1 MKKFLLPQCQVS
13 SKKNQNIMSTEFV
26 HLHLHSDYSLLDGAC
41 SVKGIKQLAKEYGM
55 PAVAMTDHGCMGGA
69 IDFYKTLNYAG
80 VKPIIG
86 CEMYISPTTR
96 FDKDQFKE
104 NIRGFHLVLLA
115 KDFEGYTN
123 LCKLV
128 SVAHIEG
135 FYHKPRIDQEILVK
149 HSKGLIALSA
159 CLKGKIADNIL
170 HNRQKE
176 AKDVLGDYLDIFG
189 RGNFYL
195 EIMDHGMPEQR
206 KINKSVILLGKEFDV
221 PLVATNDVHYLKKE
235 HAKSHELMLCIQT
248 HATIKDEKRFK
259 FSSNQFYFKTGDEMA
274 EIFSDTPDAIKNTL
288 DVAEKCNLVIP
299 FVPEVNHYPVYEIQE
314 NISRKE
320 YLRNICLD
328 GMQERYGFDPR
339 LNPQIS
345 EEQRKLI
352 DRLDFELNVIDNEN
366 YCSYFLVVWDFLRY
380 AREQDIAVGPGRG
393 SGAGSIVAY
402 LTHITDID
410 PIRYNLLF
418 ERFLNPERVSPP
430 DFDIDLCERRRVEV
444 INYVREKYG
453 EDSVAQI
460 GTYGTL
466 KAKAVIK
473 DTARALG
480 YAFAESDRITKL
492 IPEGPKVYL
501 ESAQAESR
509 ELRELIENESWVKE
523 VFEYAAPL
531 EGLNRNM
538 SIHAAGVI
546 IGDQRLDN
554 LVPLAKGAS
563 DEIITQFPAGPCEEL
578 GLLKMDFLGLRTLTL
593 IQDSVYNIRKS
604 QGLKIDISTISLQD
618 QNAFDLLN
626 KGNTVAVFQLES
638 GGMRDLCR
646 KFGVET
652 IEDIIALIAIYRPGP
667 MQFIPEFISRKMGET
682 PIEYDH
688 PGMAPILK
696 ETYGIMLYQEQ
707 IMQVVQVVAGF
718 SLGQADIL
726 RRAMGKKKVDV
737 MDAMYEKFVK
747 GCAETNNIEKKTADS
762 IWEKIAKFAGY
773 GFNKSHS
780 AAYAFLAYRTA
791 FLKANYP
798 VEFMAA
804 VLSSD
809 IDKAEK
815 VAFGIRE
822 CREMGIDV
830 LPPDINISEIN
841 FTVDGKS
848 IRFGLAAI
856 KGVGSAAANAIIEA
870 RENDGNFKDL
880 LSFCERAG
888 SAVNTRMLESLCRT
902 GAFDSF
908 GLKRSQLVAMLEQTM
923 SLAQTS
929 VKDKAAGQGSLF
941 DMLDEEDKI
950 GCDTVEVP
958 DIQEFHEQ
966 EILQNEKDLLGF
978 YVTGHPL
985 GEYAGI
991 IKTYST
997 HSLVEITNKDKE
1009 CALAHET
1016 GVKVGGII
1024 TSLQH
1029 KQSKKGSEFA
1039 VLQLEDLDGT
1049 CECLVFGEEY
1059 QNSKAMLME
1068 NAPVYISAL
1077 VDAKDESSEPKL
1089 IAKEIV
1095 PMNTVQSRYTRELHI
1110 RMHEGSAKKE
1120 MLLEIRKLSKMHS
1133 GSARLIFCLTCSNG
1147 EIAFV
1152 ECAQEFN
1159 VDVTQDLIH
1168 GITDIIGENKLHFKP
1183 DTSVPVA
1190 KPRPWDNNNRQ
1201 SAQ

>member
-1 MKKFLLPQCQVS
+1 MP
-13 SKKNQNIMSTEFV
+13 TEFV

-41 SVKGIKQLAKEYGM
+41 SVKGITKLAEEYQM

-69 IDFYKTLNYAG
+69 IDFYQTLNKSQI
-80 VKPIIG
+80 KPIVG
-86 CEMYISPTTR
+86 CEMYISPTDR
-96 FDKDQFKE
+96 FDRDQFKE

-115 KDFEGYTN
+115 KDWEGYTN

-128 SVAHIEG
+128 SSAHLEG
-135 FYHKPRIDQEILVK
+135 FYHKPRIDEEILAQ

-170 HNRQKE
+170 HDRNKE
-176 AKDVLGDYLDIFG
+176 AKDTLSKYLDIFG
-189 RGNFYL
+189 RDNFYL
-195 EIMDHGMPEQR
+195 EIMDHGMAEQR
-206 KINKSVILLGKEFDV
+206 RINKSVILLGKEFDV

-248 HATIKDEKRFK
+248 HSTIKDEKRFK
-259 FSSNQFYFKTGDEMA
+259 FSSDQFYFKSGDEMA
-274 EIFSDTPDAIKNTL
+274 EIFSDQPEAISNTVA
-288 DVAEKCNLVIP
+288 VAEKCNLVIP
-299 FVPEVNHYPVYEIQE
+299 FVPEVNHYPVYEIQGHGE
-314 NISRKE
+314 NPDRKE

-328 GMQERYGFDPR
+328 GMQDRYDFDPR
-339 LNPQIS
+339 KNPQLT
-345 EEQRKLI
+345 EEQQALV
-352 DRLDFELNVIDNEN
+352 DRMDFELNVIDNEN

-380 AREQDIAVGPGRG
+380 AREQGIAVGPGRG

-402 LTHITDID
+402 LTYITDID

-453 EDSVAQI
+453 QDSVAQI

-480 YAFAESDRITKL
+480 YPFAESDQITKL
-492 IPEGPKVYL
+492 VVDGPKVSL
-501 ESAQAESR
+501 KSAQEESR
-509 ELRELIENESWVKE
+509 ELREFIENNNWVKE

-563 DEIITQFPAGPCEEL
+563 DEVITQYPAGPCEDM

-593 IQDSVYNIRKS
+593 IQDACDNVRKS
-604 QGLKIDISTISLQD
+604 KDIKIDISKISLED

-646 KFGVET
+646 KFGVQT

-688 PGMAPILK
+688 PGMEAILK

-707 IMQVVQVVAGF
+707 IMQVVQEVAGF
-718 SLGQADIL
+718 TLGGADIL

-737 MDAMYEKFVK
+737 MVAQQEKFIE
-747 GCAETNNIEKKTADS
+747 GCEKTHGINKKVADA

-791 FLKANYP
+791 YLKANYP

-809 IDKAEK
+809 IDKADK
-815 VAFGIRE
+815 VAFGIKE

-830 LPPDINISEIN
+830 LPPDVNTSDIN
-841 FTVDGKS
+841 FTVDGES

-856 KGVGSAAANAIIEA
+856 KGVGAAAASAIIEA
-870 RENDGNFKDL
+870 RETHGEFKDF
-880 LSFCERAG
+880 LSFCENAG
-888 SAVNTRMLESLCRT
+888 SAVNSRMLESLCRT

-908 GLKRSQLVAMLEQTM
+908 GLKRSQLVAMIEQAM
-923 SLAQTS
+923 SMAQTS
-929 VKDKAAGQGSLF
+929 AKDKAAGQGSLF
-941 DMLDEEDKI
+941 DMLSEEDKI
-950 GCDTVEVP
+950 GCDSLDVP
-958 DIQEFHEQ
+958 EMQEFHEQ
-966 EILQNEKDLLGF
+966 EMLQNEKDLLGF

-985 GEYAGI
+985 GEYADI

-997 HSLVEITNKDKE
+997 HSLDEVTNSENATILPHD
-1009 CALAHET
+1009 T

-1024 TSLQH
+1024 TSLQRR
-1029 KQSKKGSEFA
+1029 QSKKGNEFGI
-1039 VLQLEDLDGT
+1039 LLLEDLDGT
-1049 CECLVFGEEY
+1049 CEVMVFGQTY
-1059 QNSKAMLME
+1059 QECKDFLME
-1068 NAPVYISAL
+1068 NAPVYIEAL
-1077 VDAKDESSEPKL
+1077 IDAKEEGDERKL
-1089 IAKEIV
+1089 IAKDIL
-1095 PMNTVQSRYTRELHI
+1095 PMNLVQSKYTKELHV

-1120 MLLEIRKLSKMHS
+1120 MLQEIRKLCRMHS
-1133 GSARLIFCLTCSNG
+1133 GMTKLIFCLTCSNG

-1152 ECAQEFN
+1152 ESAPEFDVN
-1159 VDVTQDLIH
+1159 VNNDLIR
-1168 GITDIIGENKLHFKP
+1168 GITDIIGENKLHFKA
-1183 DTSVPVA
+1183 DMTVPQ
-1190 KPRPWDNNNRQ
+1190 KQRQPWEQRK
-1201 SAQ
+1201 SA

>member
-1 MKKFLLPQCQVS
+1 ML
-13 SKKNQNIMSTEFV
+13 TEFV

-41 SVKGIKQLAKEYGM
+41 SVKGIAELASEYAM

-69 IDFYKTLNYAG
+69 IDFYKTLNSAG
-80 VKPIIG
+80 IKPIIG
-86 CEMYISPTTR
+86 CEMYVSPTTR
-96 FDKDQFKE
+96 FDRDQFKKD
-104 NIRGFHLVLLA
+104 IRGFHLVLLA

-123 LCKLV
+123 LCKLA
-128 SVAHIEG
+128 SAAHLEG
-135 FYHKPRIDQEILVK
+135 FYHKPRIDMEILAQ

-159 CLKGKIADNIL
+159 CLKGKIASNIL
-170 HNRQKE
+170 HDRYKD
-176 AKDVLGDYLDIFG
+176 AKDALKEYLDIFG
-189 RGNFYL
+189 RENFYL

-206 KINKSVILLGKEFDV
+206 KINKSVLLLSREFDV

-235 HAKSHELMLCIQT
+235 HYKSHELMLCIQT
-248 HATIKDEKRFK
+248 HSTTSDKKRFK
-259 FSSNQFYFKTGDEMA
+259 FSSDQFYFKSGKEMA
-274 EIFSDTPDAIKNTL
+274 ELFSDNPEAIRNTL
-288 DVAEKCNLVIP
+288 EVAEKCNLIIP
-299 FVPEVNHYPVYEIQE
+299 FVPDVNHYPVYEIQE
-314 NISRKE
+314 NISKKE

-328 GMQERYGFDPR
+328 SMQERYGFDPR
-339 LNPQIS
+339 QNPQLT
-345 EEQRKLI
+345 EEQKKLI
-352 DRLDFELNVIDNEN
+352 ARLDFELEVIDKEN

-444 INYVREKYG
+444 INYVRDKYG
-453 EDSVAQI
+453 ADNVAQI

-480 YAFAESDRITKL
+480 YTFDDSNKITKL
-492 IPEGPKVYL
+492 IPDGPKVSL
-501 ESAQAESR
+501 KSAREESK
-509 ELRELIENESWVKE
+509 ELREFIEKKKWVQE
-523 VFEYAAPL
+523 IFEYAAPL

-554 LVPLAKGAS
+554 LVPLAKGSGA
-563 DEIITQFPAGPCEEL
+563 EVITQFPAGPCEEL

-593 IQDSVYNIRKS
+593 IQDAVYNIKKN
-604 QGLKIDISTISLQD
+604 QNIKIDISTIPLND
-618 QNAFDLLN
+618 KKTFDLLN

-638 GGMRDLCR
+638 SGMRDLCR

-667 MQFIPEFISRKMGET
+667 MQFIPEFISRKMGKT

-688 PGMAPILK
+688 PGEERILK

-707 IMQVVQVVAGF
+707 IMQIVQVVAGF

-726 RRAMGKKKVDV
+726 RRAMGKKKVDE
-737 MDAMYEKFVK
+737 MMAMQEKFIK
-747 GCAETNNIEKKTADS
+747 GCEETNGIDKKTADA
-762 IWEKIAKFAGY
+762 IWKQIAKFAGY

-780 AAYAFLAYRTA
+780 AAYAFIAYRTA

-830 LPPDINISEIN
+830 LPPDINSSDIN
-841 FTVDGKS
+841 FTVDGRA

-856 KGVGSAAANAIIEA
+856 KGVGSAAATAIINA
-870 RENDGNFKDL
+870 RNEHGAFKDF
-880 LSFCERAG
+880 LSFCEIAG
-888 SAVNTRMLESLCRT
+888 SAVNTRMLDGFCRT

-908 GLKRSQLVAMLEQTM
+908 GLQRSQLVAMIEPTL
-923 SLAQTS
+923 SLAQTT
-929 VKDKAAGQGSLF
+929 VKDKASGQGSLF
-941 DMLDEEDKI
+941 DMLEEEDKV
-950 GCDTVEVP
+950 GYNSVEVP

-966 EILQNEKDLLGF
+966 EILQNEKELLGF

-985 GEYAGI
+985 GKYADI
-991 IKTYST
+991 IKIYST
-997 HSLVEITNKDKE
+997 HSLADVTNKDPE
-1009 CALAHET
+1009 SALAHDT

-1029 KQSKKGSEFA
+1029 KQSKKGNDF
-1039 VLQLEDLDGT
+1039 VIMQLEDLEGS
-1049 CECLVFGEEY
+1049 CECFIFGDEY
-1059 QNSKAMLME
+1059 QKCKELLTE
-1068 NAPVYISAL
+1068 NAPIYVAGL
-1077 VDAKDESSEPKL
+1077 VDTENEKSEPKI
-1089 IAKEIV
+1089 IAKSIT
-1095 PMNTVQSRYTRELHI
+1095 PLNLVQTLFTKELHI

-1120 MLLEIRKLSKMHS
+1120 MLQDIRKLCKVHS
-1133 GSARLIFCLTCSNG
+1133 GKTRVIFCLTCSNG

-1152 ECAQEFN
+1152 ECAQEYN
-1159 VDVTQDLIH
+1159 VNVTPDLVR
-1168 GITDIIGENKLHFKP
+1168 GITDIIGENRLHFKSDP
-1183 DTSVPVA
+1183 SVP
-1190 KPRPWDNNNRQ
+1190 KPQERRWENRH
-1201 SAQ
+1201 ST

>member
-1 MKKFLLPQCQVS
+1 
-13 SKKNQNIMSTEFV
+13 MSTEFV
-26 HLHLHSDYSLLDGAC
+26 HLHVHSDYSLLDGAC
-41 SVKGIKQLAKEYGM
+41 SVKGITEIATEYSM

-69 IDFYKTLNYAG
+69 IDFYTTLNKASI
-80 VKPIIG
+80 KPIIG
-86 CEMYISPTTR
+86 CEMYVSPTTR
-96 FDKDQFKE
+96 FDKDQLKE

-123 LCKLV
+123 LCKLA
-128 SVAHIEG
+128 SIAHIEG
-135 FYHKPRIDQEILVK
+135 FYHKPRIDHEILAQY
-149 HSKGLIALSA
+149 SKGLIGLSA
-159 CLKGKIADNIL
+159 CLKGKIADNVL
-170 HNRQKE
+170 HNRHKE
-176 AKDVLGDYLDIFG
+176 AKDALGKYLDIFG

-221 PLVATNDVHYLKKE
+221 PLVATNDVHYLRKE

-248 HATIKDEKRFK
+248 HSTVNDEKRFK
-259 FSSNQFYFKTGDEMA
+259 FSSDQFFFKSGDEMA
-274 EIFSDTPDAIKNTL
+274 ELFSETPNAISNTL
-288 DVAEKCNLVIP
+288 EVAEKCNLIIP
-299 FVPEVNHYPVYEIQE
+299 FVPEVNHYPIYEIQGDG
-314 NISRKE
+314 SRKE
-320 YLRNICLD
+320 YLRDICLD
-328 GMQERYGFDPR
+328 GMQERYDFDPR
-339 LNPQIS
+339 KNPQLT
-345 EEQRKLI
+345 EEQQKLME
-352 DRLDFELNVIDNEN
+352 RLDFELNVIDNEN
-366 YCSYFLVVWDFLRY
+366 YCSYFLVVWDFLRF

-430 DFDIDLCERRRVEV
+430 DFDIDLCERRRIEV

-453 EDSVAQI
+453 TESVAQI

-480 YAFAESDRITKL
+480 HVFADSDRITKL
-492 IPEGPKVYL
+492 IPDGPKVYL
-501 ESAQAESR
+501 KTAREESK
-509 ELRELIENESWVKE
+509 ELRELIESEKWVKE

-563 DEIITQFPAGPCEEL
+563 DEVITQFPAGPCEEL
-578 GLLKMDFLGLRTLTL
+578 GLLKMDFLGLRTLTI
-593 IQDSVYNIRKS
+593 IQDAVYNVRKS
-604 QGLKIDISTISLQD
+604 KDIKIDIGTISLQD
-618 QNAFDLLN
+618 KKAFDLLN

-652 IEDIIALIAIYRPGP
+652 LEDIIALIAIYRPGP

-688 PGMAPILK
+688 PGMEPILK

-737 MDAMYEKFVK
+737 MVAMQEKFVK
-747 GCAETNNIEKKTADS
+747 GCEATNGINKKTADA

-791 FLKANYP
+791 YLKANYP

-822 CREMGIDV
+822 CREMGIEV
-830 LPPDINISEIN
+830 RPPDVNTSDIS
-841 FTVDGKS
+841 FAVDGDS
-848 IRFGLAAI
+848 IRFGLGAI
-856 KGVGSAAANAIIEA
+856 KGVGTAAANAIIEA
-870 RENDGNFKDL
+870 REEHGLCKDF
-880 LSFCERAG
+880 LSFCENVG
-888 SAVNTRMLESLCRT
+888 SAVNTRMLDGLSRT

-908 GLKRSQLVAMLEQTM
+908 GLKRSQLVAMTEQTI
-923 SLAQTS
+923 SLAQSTA
-929 VKDKAAGQGSLF
+929 KDKASGQGSLF
-941 DMLDEEDKI
+941 DMLDEEDKV
-950 GCDTVEVP
+950 GCDSVEVP

-985 GEYAGI
+985 GEYADI

-997 HSLVEITNKDKE
+997 HSLVDVTNKDKE
-1009 CALAHET
+1009 FALAHET
-1016 GVKVGGII
+1016 GVNVGGII
-1024 TSLQH
+1024 TSLQRR
-1029 KQSKKGSEFA
+1029 QSKKGTEFA
-1039 VLQLEDLDGT
+1039 ILQLEDLDGS
-1049 CECLVFGEEY
+1049 CECLIFGEEY
-1059 QNSKAMLME
+1059 LKCKEMLME
-1068 NAPVYISAL
+1068 NAPIFVSAL

-1089 IAKEIV
+1089 IGKDIT
-1095 PMNTVQSRYTRELHI
+1095 PMNLVQSSFTKELHV

-1120 MLLEIRKLSKMHS
+1120 MLHEIRKLCKMHS
-1133 GSARLIFCLTCSNG
+1133 GATRLIFCLTCSNG
-1147 EIAFV
+1147 EIAFI
-1152 ECAQEFN
+1152 ECSLEYN
-1159 VDVTQDLIH
+1159 VNVCQYLIR

-1183 DTSVPVA
+1183 NTTVPKP
-1190 KPRPWDNNNRQ
+1190 KPRPWENRK
-1201 SAQ
+1201 SA

>member
-1 MKKFLLPQCQVS
+1 MP
-13 SKKNQNIMSTEFV
+13 TEFV

-41 SVKGIKQLAKEYGM
+41 SVKGITKLAEEYQM

-69 IDFYKTLNYAG
+69 IDFYQTLNKQQI
-80 VKPIIG
+80 KPIIG
-86 CEMYISPTTR
+86 CEIYISPTDR

-128 SVAHIEG
+128 SAAHLEG
-135 FYHKPRIDQEILVK
+135 FYHKPRIDQEILSQ
-149 HSKGLIALSA
+149 HSNGLIALSA
-159 CLKGKIADNIL
+159 CLKGKIADHIL
-170 HNRQKE
+170 HDRNKE
-176 AKDVLGDYLDIFG
+176 AKDTLSQYLDIFA
-189 RGNFYL
+189 RENFYL
-195 EIMDHGMPEQR
+195 EIMDHGMVEQR
-206 KINKSVILLGKEFDV
+206 RINKSLILLAKEFDV

-248 HATIKDEKRFK
+248 HSTIKDEKRFK
-259 FSSNQFYFKTGDEMA
+259 FSSDQFYFKSGDEMA
-274 EIFSDTPDAIKNTL
+274 EIFSDQPEAISNTL
-288 DVAEKCNLVIP
+288 EVAEKCNLVIP
-299 FVPEVNHYPVYEIQE
+299 FVPEVNHYPVYEIQGAGE
-314 NISRKE
+314 NPDRKE

-328 GMQERYGFDPR
+328 GMQDRYDFDPR
-339 LNPQIS
+339 KNPELT
-345 EEQRKLI
+345 EEQQKLI
-352 DRLDFELNVIDNEN
+352 DRMDFELNVIDNEH

-402 LTHITDID
+402 LTYITDID

-444 INYVREKYG
+444 INYVRDKYG
-453 EDSVAQI
+453 ADSVAQI

-480 YAFAESDRITKL
+480 YPFAESDQITKL
-492 IPEGPKVYL
+492 IPEGPKVSL
-501 ESAQAESR
+501 KSAQEESR
-509 ELRELIENESWVKE
+509 DLREFIENNNWVKE
-523 VFEYAAPL
+523 VFEFAAPL

-554 LVPLAKGAS
+554 LVPLSKGAS
-563 DEIITQFPAGPCEEL
+563 DEVITQFPAGPCEDM

-593 IQDSVYNIRKS
+593 IQDACYNVRKS
-604 QGLKIDISTISLQD
+604 KGEKIDISKISLQD

-638 GGMRDLCR
+638 SGMRDLCR
-646 KFGVET
+646 KFGVDT

-667 MQFIPEFISRKMGET
+667 MQFIPEFISRKLGET

-688 PGMAPILK
+688 PGMEAILK

-737 MDAMYEKFVK
+737 MVAQQEKFVV
-747 GCAETNNIEKKTADS
+747 GCEKTNGINKKTADA

-791 FLKANYP
+791 YLKANYP

-809 IDKAEK
+809 IDKADK
-815 VAFGIRE
+815 VAFGIKE

-830 LPPDINISEIN
+830 LPPDINTSDIN
-841 FTVDGKS
+841 FTVDGES

-856 KGVGSAAANAIIEA
+856 KGVGAAAASAIIEA
-870 RENDGNFKDL
+870 RETHGNFTDF
-880 LSFCERAG
+880 LSFCETAG
-888 SAVNTRMLESLCRT
+888 TAVNTRMLESLCRT

-908 GLKRSQLVAMLEQTM
+908 GLRRSQLVATIEQAM
-923 SLAQTS
+923 SMAQTS
-929 VKDKAAGQGSLF
+929 AKDKAVGQGSLF
-941 DMLDEEDKI
+941 DMLSEEDKI
-950 GCDTVEVP
+950 GCDTLDIP
-958 DIQEFHEQ
+958 DIQEYHEQ
-966 EILQNEKDLLGF
+966 ELLQNEKDLLGF

-985 GEYAGI
+985 GEYADI

-997 HSLVEITNKDKE
+997 HSVIDVTNSE
-1009 CALAHET
+1009 PATALPHDT
-1016 GVKVGGII
+1016 GVKIGGII
-1024 TSLQH
+1024 TSLQRR
-1029 KQSKKGSEFA
+1029 QSKKGNEFA
-1039 VLQLEDLDGT
+1039 IMQLEDLEGT
-1049 CECLVFGEEY
+1049 CECMVFGDTYKEC
-1059 QNSKAMLME
+1059 KDLLME
-1068 NAPVYISAL
+1068 NAPVYIEAL
-1077 VDAKDESSEPKL
+1077 IDAKEEGNERKL
-1089 IAKEIV
+1089 IAKDIL
-1095 PMNTVQSRYTRELHI
+1095 PINLVQSKYTKELHV

-1120 MLLEIRKLSKMHS
+1120 MLQEIRKLCKMHS
-1133 GSARLIFCLTCSNG
+1133 GTTRLIFCLTCSNG

-1152 ECAQEFN
+1152 ECAPEFN
-1159 VDVTQDLIH
+1159 INVNNDLVR
-1168 GITDIIGENKLHFKP
+1168 GISDIIGENKLHFKA
-1183 DTSVPVA
+1183 DTTVPKAKA
-1190 KPRPWDNNNRQ
+1190 KPWEQRK
-1201 SAQ
+1201 SA

>member
-1 MKKFLLPQCQVS
+1 
-13 SKKNQNIMSTEFV
+13 MSTEFV

-41 SVKGIKQLAKEYGM
+41 SVKGIKQLATEYSM

-69 IDFYKTLNYAG
+69 IDFYNTLNSASI
-80 VKPIIG
+80 KPIVG
-86 CEMYISPTTR
+86 CEMYVSPTTR
-96 FDKDQFKE
+96 FDRDQFKE

-123 LCKLV
+123 LCKLI
-128 SVAHIEG
+128 SAAHIEG
-135 FYHKPRIDQEILVK
+135 FYHKPRIDQEILAE

-170 HNRQKE
+170 HDRHKD
-176 AKDVLGDYLDIFG
+176 AKNALGEYLDIFG
-189 RGNFYL
+189 RDNFYL

-206 KINKSVILLGKEFDV
+206 KINKSVILLGREFDV

-235 HAKSHELMLCIQT
+235 HSKSHELMLCIQT
-248 HATIKDEKRFK
+248 HSTIKDEKRFK
-259 FSSNQFYFKTGDEMA
+259 FSSDQFYFKSGDEMA
-274 EIFSDTPDAIKNTL
+274 ELFSETPESISNTL
-288 DVAEKCNLVIP
+288 DVAEKCNLIIP
-299 FVPEVNHYPVYEIQE
+299 FVPEVNHYPVYEIQSD
-314 NISRKE
+314 ISKKE

-328 GMQERYGFDPR
+328 GMQKRYGFDPHNN
-339 LNPQIS
+339 LQVN
-345 EEQRKLI
+345 EEQQKLL
-352 DRLDFELNVIDNEN
+352 DRMDFELNVIDNEN

-380 AREQDIAVGPGRG
+380 AREQDIPIGPGRG

-402 LTHITDID
+402 LTRITDID

-444 INYVREKYG
+444 INYVRDKYG
-453 EDSVAQI
+453 SDSVAQI

-480 YAFAESDRITKL
+480 HPFSDSDKITKL
-492 IPEGPKVYL
+492 IPDGPKVYL
-501 ESAQAESR
+501 KTAQEESR
-509 ELRELIENESWVKE
+509 ELRELIEREKWVQE

-563 DEIITQFPAGPCEEL
+563 NEVITQFPAGPCEEM

-593 IQDSVYNIRKS
+593 IQDAIYNVKKTKNI
-604 QGLKIDISTISLQD
+604 QIDISTISLHD
-618 QNAFDLLN
+618 KKAFDLLN

-688 PGMAPILK
+688 PGMEPILK

-737 MDAMYEKFVK
+737 MVAMQEKFVK
-747 GCAETNNIEKKTADS
+747 GCEQTNGINKKTADS

-791 FLKANYP
+791 YLKANYP

-822 CREMGIDV
+822 CREMGIEV
-830 LPPDINISEIN
+830 LPPDVNTSDIS
-841 FTVDGKS
+841 FTVDGKA

-856 KGVGSAAANAIIEA
+856 KGVGTAAANAIIEA
-870 RENDGNFKDL
+870 REQHGTSKDF
-880 LSFCERAG
+880 LSFCENAG
-888 SAVNTRMLESLCRT
+888 SAVNTRMLDGLCRT

-908 GLKRSQLVAMLEQTM
+908 GLKRSQLVAMTEQTISM
-923 SLAQTS
+923 AQTHA
-929 VKDKAAGQGSLF
+929 KDKATGQGSLF
-941 DMLDEEDKI
+941 DMLDEEDKV
-950 GCDTVEVP
+950 GCDTVEIP

-966 EILQNEKDLLGF
+966 EILQNEKELLGF

-985 GEYAGI
+985 GEYADI

-997 HSLVEITNKDKE
+997 HSLADVTNKDKDL
-1009 CALAHET
+1009 ALSHET
-1016 GVKVGGII
+1016 GVKIGGII
-1024 TSLQH
+1024 TSLER

-1039 VLQLEDLDGT
+1039 VMQLEDLDGS
-1049 CECLVFGEEY
+1049 CECLVFGAEY
-1059 QNSKAMLME
+1059 QAYKDMLME
-1068 NAPVYISAL
+1068 NSPIYIAAL
-1077 VDAKDESSEPKL
+1077 VDSKDESSEPKL
-1089 IAKEIV
+1089 IAKEITL
-1095 PMNTVQSRYTRELHI
+1095 MNLVQSNFTKELHI

-1120 MLLEIRKLSKMHS
+1120 MLQELRKLCKMHE
-1133 GSARLIFCLTCSNG
+1133 GSTRLIFCLTCSNG
-1147 EIAFV
+1147 EIAFI
-1152 ECAQEFN
+1152 ECGQEFN
-1159 VDVTQDLIH
+1159 VNVNQNLIR
-1168 GITDIIGENKLHFKP
+1168 GITDIIGENKLHFKA

-1190 KPRPWDNNNRQ
+1190 KARPWENRK
-1201 SAQ
+1201 SA